1 MNSFESFWA
10 NCVFESS
17 SKLSPVNLIDEEN
30 DFENEMEGVLVQ
42 AVELIATMINKKEVK
57 QLVKP
62 AYYPLIYALS
72 NSLLVEKYQVYFV
85 LKF

>member
-1 MNSFESFWA
+1 MGTE
-10 NCVFESS
+10 
-17 SKLSPVNLIDEEN
+17 LIDEEN

-42 AVELIATMINKKEVK
+42 TVELIATMINKKEIK

-85 LKF
+85 LKILKQYIMPNFQLNRNRFQK